1 MAQTNTS
8 TSVKDKPGCEVGFK
22 TDSALDLQC
31 RERLVQARIGLLI
44 LHPFYGNLALRLKL
58 VNADAWCPTAA
69 TDGRNFFY
77 NTKFIERL
85 PDNQLLFLFGHELL
99 HVVYDHLARNDGRQP
114 VLSNIAADYC
124 VNGDLIQN
132 KVGTAID
139 VVPILHNTKY
149 YGWSFERVYDD
160 LYEKAEKNMIDLDEM
175 MDQILDEHLDA
186 DGQGGSGDAEGEQ
199 ELDKNGNP
207 VSKSKPNLSDSERRK
222 IKDEMK
228 EAVLNAAQAAG
239 GSSAGNIPAGIKR
252 LIEQWTQPKMDWR
265 ELLQQQ
271 IQSTIKNDFTFS
283 RPNRRSW
290 HIDAVLPG
298 MDFDEKIDIAL
309 CIDMSGSISNTMI
322 KDFFSEVKGI
332 TDMYEDY
339 RIQIWTFD
347 TEVYGYKVF
356 DPTNIDELIDYE
368 PMGGGGTD
376 FDVNWKFMKDNEIE
390 PKKLIMF
397 TDGYPWGSWGDENYC
412 DTVFIIHGD
421 KSIKAPFG
429 VTAHYEEAA

>member
-1 MAQTNTS
+1 MAQTNTA
-8 TSVKDKPGCEVGFK
+8 DKKIQAGCEVGFK

-31 RERLVQARIGLLI
+31 RERLIQARIGLLI
-44 LHPFYGNLALRLKL
+44 LHPFYGNLALRLQL

-69 TDGRNFFY
+69 TNGKNFFY

-85 PDNQLLFLFGHELL
+85 SDGELLFLFGHELL
-99 HVVYDHLARNDGRQP
+99 HVVYDHLGRNDGRNAM
-114 VLSNIAADYC
+114 LANIAADYC
-124 VNGDLIQN
+124 VNGDLVQN
-132 KVGTAID
+132 KVGTPIQ
-139 VVPILHNTKY
+139 VVPILHETKY
-149 YGWSFERVYDD
+149 YGWSFEKVYDD
-160 LYEKAEKNMIDLDEM
+160 LYEQVEKKYVDMDDL
-175 MDQILDEHLDA
+175 MDKILDEHLDE
-186 DGQGGSGDAEGEQ
+186 DGSGQGDANGEQ
-199 ELDKNGNP
+199 ELDENGNP
-207 VSKSKPNLSDSERRK
+207 VSKSKPKMTEKERRAL
-222 IKDEMK
+222 KDEMK

-239 GSSAGNIPAGIKR
+239 GAQAGNMPAGIKR

-271 IQSTIKNDFTFS
+271 IQSTIKNDFTFMK
-283 RPNRRSW
+283 PNRRSW
-290 HIDAVLPG
+290 HMDAVLPG
-298 MDFDEKIDIAL
+298 MDFDEKIDISL
-309 CIDMSGSISNTMI
+309 CVDMSGSISNKMI

-347 TEVYGYKVF
+347 TAVYGYKVF
-356 DPTNIDELIDYE
+356 DPTNIDELMDYE

-376 FDVNWKFMKDNEIE
+376 FDVNWEFMKENEIE
-390 PKKLIMF
+390 PKKFIMF